1 MRSSDASVGPRNAT
15 EIFLTFARIGASG
28 FGGVNFWIRRVL
40 IQEKRWITDE
50 EYLEGLAIGQILPG
64 PNVYNLTV
72 MIGYRFGGVR
82 GAFAAVAGLVGA
94 PLAFM
99 VALGLLYQRYADVPI
114 LERALTGMTAVAAG
128 LLLANVAG
136 IATALPRKFVPW
148 MFLALAFIGTG
159 LLRFPLLYVMG
170 ALAPFALASAWKK
183 R

>member
-1 MRSSDASVGPRNAT
+1 MVPRNAT

-40 IQEKRWITDE
+40 IQEKGWITDE

-64 PNVYNLTV
+64 PNVYNLSV

-82 GAFAAVAGLVGA
+82 GAFAAIAGLLGA
-94 PLAFM
+94 PLAVM
-99 VALGLLYQRYADVPI
+99 VSLGLIYQRYADVPV

-128 LLLANVAG
+128 LLLANAIG
-136 IATALPRKFVPW
+136 IATALPRRFLPW
-148 MFLALAFIGTG
+148 FFLALAFIATG
-159 LLRFPLLYVMG
+159 ILRWPLLYVMG
-170 ALAPFALASAWKK
+170 GLAPFAMASSWKK

>member
-1 MRSSDASVGPRNAT
+1 VVPRNAT

-64 PNVYNLTV
+64 PNVYNLSV
-72 MIGYRFGGVR
+72 MIGYRFGGLR
-82 GAFAAVAGLVGA
+82 GAFAAVAGLVGV

-99 VALGLLYQRYADVPI
+99 VALGLLYQRYANVPI

-128 LLLANVAG
+128 LLLANAVG
-136 IATALPRKFVPW
+136 IATALPKRVLPW
-148 MFLALAFIGTG
+148 VFLALAFVGTG
-159 LLRFPLLYVMG
+159 VMRWPLLYVMG
-170 ALAPFALASAWKK
+170 ALAPFAMASAWKK

>member
-1 MRSSDASVGPRNAT
+1 AEAHPALRREGRMSEVQKSAR
-15 EIFLTFARIGASG
+15 ELFLTFTRIGASG

-72 MIGYRFGGVR
+72 MLGSRFGGLR
-82 GAFAAVAGLVGA
+82 GAFAATAGLVGA

-128 LLLANVAG
+128 LLLANAAG
-136 IATALPRKFVPW
+136 IATALPRKFLPW
-148 MFLALAFIGTG
+148 MFLAA
-159 LLRFPLLYVMG
+159 
-170 ALAPFALASAWKK
+170 A
-183 R
+183 

>member
-1 MRSSDASVGPRNAT
+1 MGPRSST

-28 FGGVNFWIRRVL
+28 FGGVNFWVRRVL

-72 MIGYRFGGVR
+72 MLGYRFGGLR
-82 GAFAAVAGLVGA
+82 GAFAAIAGLVGA

-99 VALGLLYQRYADVPI
+99 VALGLLYQRYANVPI

-128 LLLANVAG
+128 LLLANAVG
-136 IATALPRKFVPW
+136 IATALPKRVLPW
-148 MFLALAFIGTG
+148 LFLAIAFAGTG

>member
-1 MRSSDASVGPRNAT
+1 VGPRNAT

-148 MFLALAFIGTG
+148 MFLALAFVGTG

-170 ALAPFALASAWKK
+170 VLAPFALASAWKK

>member
-1 MRSSDASVGPRNAT
+1 MVPRNST

-64 PNVYNLTV
+64 PNVYNLSV
-72 MIGYRFGGVR
+72 MLGYRFGGAR
-82 GAFAAVAGLVGA
+82 GACAAIAGLVGA

-99 VALGLLYQRYADVPI
+99 VALGLLYQRYANVPI

-128 LLLANVAG
+128 LLLANAVG
-136 IATALPRKFVPW
+136 IATALPKRILPW
-148 MFLALAFIGTG
+148 LFLALAFIGTG
-159 LLRFPLLYVMG
+159 LMRWPLLYVMG
-170 ALAPFALASAWKK
+170 ALAPFAMASVWRK